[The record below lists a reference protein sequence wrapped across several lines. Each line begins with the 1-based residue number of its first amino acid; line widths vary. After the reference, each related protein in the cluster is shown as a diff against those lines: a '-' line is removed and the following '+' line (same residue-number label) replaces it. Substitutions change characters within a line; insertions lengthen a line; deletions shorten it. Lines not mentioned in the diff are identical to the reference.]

1 VHDPVFSARSRLRL
15 GLRQVEV
22 REIPMLGNII
32 LLAISVLTGIYL
44 LAALLWPE
52 RF

>member
-1 VHDPVFSARSRLRL
+1 M
-15 GLRQVEV
+15 
-22 REIPMLGNII
+22 PMMGNII
-32 LLAISVLTGIYL
+32 LLGICVVMFVYL

>member
-1 VHDPVFSARSRLRL
+1 
-15 GLRQVEV
+15 
-22 REIPMLGNII
+22 MLGNA
-32 LLAISVLTGIYL
+32 LLLGVSVLVLIYL

>member
-1 VHDPVFSARSRLRL
+1 
-15 GLRQVEV
+15 
-22 REIPMLGNII
+22 MLGNII
-32 LLAISVLTGIYL
+32 LLAISLMTGIYL

>member
-1 VHDPVFSARSRLRL
+1 MTLDLAL
-15 GLRQVEV
+15 GALVTAGLV
-22 REIPMLGNII
+22 
-32 LLAISVLTGIYL
+32 VYL